1 MKFAYA
7 DPPYYKQGKRLYGE
21 LHPEAEVWDTKQS
34 HLDLIKKLDEEYD
47 GWAMSCNPS
56 DLYWLLENREDIRVC
71 VWAKTFHQIRPLVS
85 VQYAYEPVLLCGE
98 RKVPHRKPMI
108 RDWIACARAMRKGLV
123 GAKPAEFNVW
133 ILDLLGFDP
142 DEDTITDI
150 FPGSNGLAKVL
161 ETYENPF
168 EQHRKK
174 KDED

>member
-1 MKFAYA
+1 
-7 DPPYYKQGKRLYGE
+7 
-21 LHPEAEVWDTKQS
+21 
-34 HLDLIKKLDEEYD
+34 
-47 GWAMSCNPS
+47 
-56 DLYWLLENREDIRVC
+56 
-71 VWAKTFHQIRPLVS
+71 
-85 VQYAYEPVLLCGE
+85 
-98 RKVPHRKPMI
+98 MI

-161 ETYENPF
+161 ETYEKPF